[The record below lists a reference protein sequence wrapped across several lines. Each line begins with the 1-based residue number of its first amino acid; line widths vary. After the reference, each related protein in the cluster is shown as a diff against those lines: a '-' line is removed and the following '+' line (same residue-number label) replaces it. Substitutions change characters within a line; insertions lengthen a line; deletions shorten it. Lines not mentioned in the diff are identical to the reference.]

1 MRNEARA
8 AMRAGNTENTENV
21 GASFELPPEEKKKD
35 FKFKSFFTGESIKK
49 GFRKIGTRNLVIILA
64 VLLIGGAVYAN
75 WRLFGKASGTT
86 NTPDKQVSTETKDG
100 ADQTKTN
107 YFAASQVER
116 KRSRDEAIEVLQ
128 GVVSGA
134 KEDADAAAKEQAMT
148 NISAIAANMELEANI
163 ESLIKAKGFENCV
176 AVINGNKASIVVSS
190 EGLKPNELSQ
200 ILEIVYVQASIMP
213 ENVTI
218 TEVG

>member
-8 AMRAGNTENTENV
+8 AMRAGNIEQVVAAE
-21 GASFELPPEEKKKD
+21 GAETLNGKKE
-35 FKFKSFFTGESIKK
+35 FRFKSFFTGASIKN
-49 GFRKIGTRNLVIILA
+49 GFRKIGVRNLVIVLA

-75 WRLFGKASGTT
+75 WRLFGKQATNDKPAS
-86 NTPDKQVSTETKDG
+86 TPVEQTEEVQAVS
-100 ADQTKTN
+100 

-116 KRSRDEAIEVLQ
+116 QRARDEAIEVLQ
-128 GVVSGA
+128 SVVDNA
-134 KEDADAAAKEQAMT
+134 NETDAAAKEQAMT
-148 NISAIAANMELEANI
+148 DISAIASNIELEANI

-176 AVINGNKASIVVSS
+176 AVINGDRASIVVSS

-200 ILEIVYVQASIMP
+200 ILEIVYVQASILP

>member
-8 AMRAGNTENTENV
+8 AMRAGNVEQVVSGGE
-21 GASFELPPEEKKKD
+21 FELPPAEEKKE
-35 FKFKSFFTGESIKK
+35 FKFKSVFTGEKLK
-49 GFRKIGTRNLVIILA
+49 RGFRKIGVRNLVIVLS

-75 WRLFGKASGTT
+75 WRLFGQQSGTQD
-86 NTPDKQVSTETKDG
+86 NTAVGGEVTDNGEAQTPAAVS
-100 ADQTKTN
+100 
-107 YFAASQVER
+107 YFSASQIER
-116 KRSRDEAIEVLQ
+116 QRARDEAIEVLQ
-128 GVVSGA
+128 SVVDNAS
-134 KEDADAAAKEQAMT
+134 DADAAAKEEAMSG
-148 NISAIAANMELEANI
+148 ISEIAANIALEANI

-176 AVINGNKASIVVSS
+176 AVINGEKASIVVSS

-200 ILEIVYVQASIMP
+200 ILEIVYVQASILP

>member
-8 AMRAGNTENTENV
+8 AMRAG
-21 GASFELPPEEKKKD
+21 GAADVTGELNLPEAEAKE
-35 FKFKSFFTGESIKK
+35 FRFKSFFTSDTFKK
-49 GFRKIGTRNLVIILA
+49 GFRKIGTRNLVIILS

-75 WRLFGKASGTT
+75 WRLFGKAAGNETAAPASE
-86 NTPDKQVSTETKDG
+86 VSQNAEAG
-100 ADQTKTN
+100 TKTPES

-116 KRSRDEAIEVLQ
+116 QRARDEAIEVLQ
-128 GVVSGA
+128 NVVDNAKTETDVSA
-134 KEDADAAAKEQAMT
+134 KEEAMSG
-148 NISAIAANMELEANI
+148 ISAIAANIALEANI

-176 AVINGNKASIVVSS
+176 AVINGDKASIVVSS
-190 EGLKPNELSQ
+190 EGLKPNQLSQ
-200 ILEIVYVQASIMP
+200 ILEIVYVQASILP

>member
-8 AMRAGNTENTENV
+8 AMRAGNIDQQAGE
-21 GASFELPPEEKKKD
+21 FDLPEVKEKE
-35 FKFKSFFTGESIKK
+35 FKFKSIFTADTWKK
-49 GFRKIGTRNLVIILA
+49 GFVKIGTRNLVIILA

-75 WRLFGKASGTT
+75 WRLFGKASSAEASKPASEVTQSAEAG
-86 NTPDKQVSTETKDG
+86 
-100 ADQTKTN
+100 TKTPES

-116 KRSRDEAIEVLQ
+116 QRARDEAIEVLQ
-128 GVVSGA
+128 NVVDNSKNESDASA
-134 KEDADAAAKEQAMT
+134 KEEAMSG
-148 NISAIAANMELEANI
+148 ISAIAANIALEANI

-176 AVINGNKASIVVSS
+176 AVINGNKASVVVSS
-190 EGLKPNELSQ
+190 EGLKQNQLSQ
-200 ILEIVYVQASIMP
+200 ILEIVYVQANILP

>member
-8 AMRAGNTENTENV
+8 AMRAGTVEQVVTASDGAENV
-21 GASFELPPEEKKKD
+21 AEEKKE
-35 FKFKSFFTGESIKK
+35 FRFKSFFTGASIKN
-49 GFRKIGTRNLVIILA
+49 GFKKIGMRNLVIVLA

-75 WRLFGKASGTT
+75 WRLFGKSPMADTPASNTVDQNEPTT
-86 NTPDKQVSTETKDG
+86 VS
-100 ADQTKTN
+100 
-107 YFAASQVER
+107 YFAASQV
-116 KRSRDEAIEVLQ
+116 KRQRARDEAIEVLQ
-128 GVVSGA
+128 SVVDNASV
-134 KEDADAAAKEQAMT
+134 DTDAAAKEQAMT
-148 NISAIAANMELEANI
+148 DISAIAANIELEANI
-163 ESLIKAKGFENCV
+163 ESLVKAKGFENCV

-200 ILEIVYVQASIMP
+200 ILEIVYVQANILP

>member
-8 AMRAGNTENTENV
+8 AMRAGNTENTAQADV
-21 GASFELPPEEKKKD
+21 TLELPPEEKKKD
-35 FKFKSFFTGESIKK
+35 FRFKSFFTGESIKK

-75 WRLFGKASGTT
+75 WRLFGKASTPA
-86 NTPDKQVSTETKDG
+86 NTVTDGNVSEAGTKDNTA
-100 ADQTKTN
+100 AD
-107 YFAASQVER
+107 YFAASQVDR

-128 GVVSGA
+128 SVVSGVGD
-134 KEDADAAAKEQAMT
+134 ETDAAAKEQAMT
-148 NISAIAANMELEANI
+148 SISAIAANMELESNI

-200 ILEIVYVQASIMP
+200 ILEIVYVQASILP

>member
-8 AMRAGNTENTENV
+8 AMRAG
-21 GASFELPPEEKKKD
+21 GAEPVLAAEGFDLPEEEEKKE
-35 FKFKSFFTGESIKK
+35 FKFKSVFTGEKIKN
-49 GFRKIGTRNLVIILA
+49 GFRKIGVRNLVIVLA

-75 WRLFGKASGTT
+75 WRLFGQTAKPSGDATVVDNNRGDDNTATAAS
-86 NTPDKQVSTETKDG
+86 
-100 ADQTKTN
+100 
-107 YFAASQVER
+107 YFSASQVER
-116 KRSRDEAIEVLQ
+116 QRARDEAIEVLQ
-128 GVVSGA
+128 SVVDNAS
-134 KEDADAAAKEQAMT
+134 EADAAAKEEAMQG
-148 NISAIAANMELEANI
+148 ISAIASSIEREANI

-176 AVINGNKASIVVSS
+176 AVINGSKASIVVSG

-200 ILEIVYVQASIMP
+200 ILEIVYVQANILP

>member
-8 AMRAGNTENTENV
+8 AMRAGNV
-21 GASFELPPEEKKKD
+21 DGAAGELELPVAEKKE
-35 FKFKSFFTGESIKK
+35 FRFKSFFTSDTFKK
-49 GFRKIGTRNLVIILA
+49 GFRRIGTRNLVIVLA

-75 WRLFGKASGTT
+75 WRLFGKAAG
-86 NTPDKQVSTETKDG
+86 TETAAPAGEVTDNAEAG
-100 ADQTKTN
+100 NKTPES

-116 KRSRDEAIEVLQ
+116 QRARDEAIEVLQ
-128 GVVSGA
+128 NVVDNAAS
-134 KEDADAAAKEQAMT
+134 ETDAAAKEEAMSG
-148 NISAIAANMELEANI
+148 ISAIAANIALEANI

-176 AVINGNKASIVVSS
+176 AVINGDKASIVVSS
-190 EGLKPNELSQ
+190 EGLKANQLSQ
-200 ILEIVYVQASIMP
+200 ILEIVYVQASILP

>member
-8 AMRAGNTENTENV
+8 AMRAGTNEQAV
-21 GASFELPPEEKKKD
+21 GELDLPEVEEKQ
-35 FKFKSFFTGESIKK
+35 FKFKSVFTGEKLKS
-49 GFRKIGTRNLVIILA
+49 GFKKIGMRNLVIVLS
-64 VLLIGGAVYAN
+64 VLLIGAAVYAN
-75 WRLFGKASGTT
+75 WRLFGKASTAGADKSASSEVTQ
-86 NTPDKQVSTETKDG
+86 NTGSETKTD
-100 ADQTKTN
+100 TTSF
-107 YFAASQVER
+107 FAASQVER
-116 KRSRDEAIEVLQ
+116 QRARDEAIEVLQ
-128 GVVSGA
+128 SVVDNAKTETDVSA
-134 KEDADAAAKEQAMT
+134 KEEAMSG
-148 NISAIAANMELEANI
+148 ISAIAANIALEANI

-200 ILEIVYVQASIMP
+200 ILEIVYVQASILP

>member
-8 AMRAGNTENTENV
+8 AMRAGTVEQVVTASDGAENV
-21 GASFELPPEEKKKD
+21 TEEKKE
-35 FKFKSFFTGESIKK
+35 FRFKSFFTGASIKN
-49 GFRKIGTRNLVIILA
+49 GFKKIGMRNLVIVLA

-75 WRLFGKASGTT
+75 WRLFGKSPTADTPASNTVDQNEPTT
-86 NTPDKQVSTETKDG
+86 VS
-100 ADQTKTN
+100 

-116 KRSRDEAIEVLQ
+116 QRARDEAIEVLQ
-128 GVVSGA
+128 SVVDNA
-134 KEDADAAAKEQAMT
+134 KEDTDVAAKEQAMT
-148 NISAIAANMELEANI
+148 DISAIAANIELEANI
-163 ESLIKAKGFENCV
+163 ESLVKAKGFENCV

-200 ILEIVYVQASIMP
+200 ILEIVYVQANILP

>member
-8 AMRAGNTENTENV
+8 AMRAGNTEDVAGEF
-21 GASFELPPEEKKKD
+21 GLPEVEKKE
-35 FKFKSFFTGESIKK
+35 FKFKSFFTSDTWKK
-49 GFRKIGTRNLVIILA
+49 GFRKIGARNLVIILS

-75 WRLFGKASGTT
+75 WRLFGKAKTA
-86 NTPDKQVSTETKDG
+86 ETSKPASEITQNG
-100 ADQTKTN
+100 EAGTKTPES

-116 KRSRDEAIEVLQ
+116 RRARDEAIEVLQ
-128 GVVSGA
+128 NVVDNSTTETDASA
-134 KEDADAAAKEQAMT
+134 KEEAMSG
-148 NISAIAANMELEANI
+148 ISTIAANIALEANI

-176 AVINGNKASIVVSS
+176 AVINGEKASIVVSS
-190 EGLKPNELSQ
+190 EGLKPNQLSQ
-200 ILEIVYVQASIMP
+200 ILEIVYVQASILP

>member
-8 AMRAGNTENTENV
+8 AMRAGSVEQVVSAGE
-21 GASFELPPEEKKKD
+21 FELPQEEEKKE
-35 FKFKSFFTGESIKK
+35 FKFKSVFTGEKLK
-49 GFRKIGTRNLVIILA
+49 NGFRKIGTRNLVIVLS

-75 WRLFGKASGTT
+75 WRLFGKASGT
-86 NTPDKQVSTETKDG
+86 PDDTSVIGEVDG
-100 ADQTKTN
+100 DGDTSAPTTAS
-107 YFAASQVER
+107 YFSASQIER
-116 KRSRDEAIEVLQ
+116 QRARDEAIEVLQ
-128 GVVSGA
+128 SVVDNAS
-134 KEDADAAAKEQAMT
+134 EADAAAKEEAMSG
-148 NISAIAANMELEANI
+148 ISEIAANIALEANI

-176 AVINGNKASIVVSS
+176 AVINGEKASIVVSS

-200 ILEIVYVQASIMP
+200 ILEIVYVQANILP

>member
-8 AMRAGNTENTENV
+8 AMRASNAEQTTTTG
-21 GASFELPPEEKKKD
+21 SFELPPEEKKKE
-35 FKFKSFFTGESIKK
+35 FRFKSFFTSESVKK
-49 GFRKIGTRNLVIILA
+49 GFRKIGVRNLVIILA

-75 WRLFGKASGTT
+75 WRIFGSKTTT
-86 NTPDKQVSTETKDG
+86 NTVPDKQTSAENVDSE
-100 ADQTKTN
+100 KTN
-107 YFAASQVER
+107 FFAASQVDR

-128 GVVSGA
+128 SVVTGA
-134 KEDADAAAKEQAMT
+134 KEEADAAAKEQAMT

-200 ILEIVYVQASIMP
+200 ILEIVYVQASILP